1 MFFKMAIIVITVIL
15 VMIIMVILFV
25 EILHTTKAVN
35 KKRQKELKCK
45 QTNIKTKR
53 KYKRDN
59 NGIYHI

>member
-15 VMIIMVILFV
+15 IMIIMVILFV
-25 EILHTTKAVN
+25 EILHTTKAIS
-35 KKRQKELKCK
+35 KRRQKKLNYK
-45 QTNIKTKR
+45 QTNIKTRR